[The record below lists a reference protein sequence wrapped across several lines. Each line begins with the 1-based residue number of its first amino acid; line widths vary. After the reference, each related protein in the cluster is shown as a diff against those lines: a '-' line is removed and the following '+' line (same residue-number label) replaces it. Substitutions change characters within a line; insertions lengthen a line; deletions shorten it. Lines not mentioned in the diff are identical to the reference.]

1 MKKLILAVLAAGTIA
16 TANAQ
21 QPRSVLLYGNVGFH
35 SVNHDNFS
43 TTSIKTMNWNVSPGV
58 GYQFNHNWT
67 LGLSLS
73 WAQDGFKD
81 NAGVKTTRNVYS
93 VGPFARYS
101 NYIHRSEIF
110 FWFAQLDFAYAGG
123 YTTVGGNPA
132 VLKHNGI
139 NTNLFPALGINVGHG
154 LALNFSVGGLG
165 YSSDKFDDVTP
176 AGTPAVYA
184 QNSFNFTFGQ
194 QVNFGL
200 SKNFGCGHR
209 MHAHCE
215 PGDEIHTRSVEKM
228 EDEDDA
234 APKPKRKQR
243 NRDEDE

>member
-1 MKKLILAVLAAGTIA
+1 MKKLILALLAAGSIA

-21 QPRSVLLYGNVGFH
+21 QPRSILLYGDVAFNTVSH
-35 SVNHDNFS
+35 PNNNPNLAKAS
-43 TTSIKTMNWNVSPGV
+43 NWDVMPGI

-67 LGLSLS
+67 LGLALG
-73 WAQDGFKD
+73 WGQDATKD
-81 NAGVKTTRNVYS
+81 LTGAKTTVNNYN

-110 FWFAQLDFAYAGG
+110 FWFAQLEFAYQGG
-123 YTTVGGNPA
+123 YTTMGGDPA
-132 VLKHNGI
+132 TLKHNGI

-154 LALNFSVGGLG
+154 LALNFAVGGLG
-165 YSSDKFDDVTP
+165 YTSDKYTD
-176 AGTPAVYA
+176 AVYA
-184 QNSFNFTFGQ
+184 QNTFNFTFGKQ
-194 QVNFGL
+194 FNFGI
-200 SKNFGCGHR
+200 SKNFGCGHA

-215 PGDEIHTRSVEKM
+215 PGEELHRRSADKM